1 MCLGDIRL
9 DGELN
14 MPVGA
19 ERLREPDRGVPNRCI
34 VRRGVEF
41 AYLPGLIGS
50 VLHDASVAAI
60 SNTFRRF
67 LLGVSI
73 CSSEPA
79 RGRGAAPR
87 VISA

>member
-1 MCLGDIRL
+1 
-9 DGELN
+9 

-19 ERLREPDRGVPNRCI
+19 ERLREPDGGVPNRCI
-34 VRRGVEF
+34 VCRSVEF
-41 AYLPGLIGS
+41 ACLPGLIGS
-50 VLHDASVAAI
+50 IVPDTSLAAV

-73 CSSEPA
+73 CSSEAA
-79 RGRGAAPR
+79 RGREAAPR

>member
-1 MCLGDIRL
+1 
-9 DGELN
+9 

-19 ERLREPDRGVPNRCI
+19 ERLREPDRGVPNRFI

-41 AYLPGLIGS
+41 AYLPGLTGS
-50 VLHDASVAAI
+50 KLVDASLAAI

-73 CSSEPA
+73 FSSEGA